1 MPRPTGLPA
10 MHQPV
15 SVCHQWS
22 MTGTFNCVSAHSTV
36 GGSARS
42 PAKNSVRNFERSY
55 CRMNFPSG
63 SSFLMARNAVG
74 AVKRATA
81 LCSEITRQNAPASGV
96 PTGLPS
102 YMIEV
107 APGDAIAGVLRPL
120 QNDAGLGF
128 YARQPDRLVEQRL
141 VVHDAA
147 GLEPAACRKDQLWL
161 GVLDAGCEFFRGKT
175 AEHH

>member
-1 MPRPTGLPA
+1 

-22 MTGTFNCVSAHSTV
+22 ITGFFSFSSAQATV

-42 PAKNSVRNFERSY
+42 PARNSARNFDRSY
-55 CRMNFPSG
+55 CAISLASG

-74 AVKRATA
+74 AVNSDTA
-81 LCSEITRQNAPASGV
+81 LCCAITRQKAPASGV

-107 APGDAIAGVLRPL
+107 APWISGA
-120 QNDAGLGF
+120 
-128 YARQPDRLVEQRL
+128 
-141 VVHDAA
+141 
-147 GLEPAACRKDQLWL
+147 
-161 GVLDAGCEFFRGKT
+161 
-175 AEHH
+175 